1 MSNLNASTE
10 QTANRLD
17 SPPPALQGPCTPEEW
32 RRFRYLL
39 QCQGKTNRQF
49 AAEHGLDY
57 MSLNRTLRGY
67 NKGAFGQSFHALNAI
82 RHFILIPSQT
92 GQIQS

>member
-57 MSLNRTLRGY
+57 MSLNRTLRAIT
-67 NKGAFGQSFHALNAI
+67 KGRLGRVSMHSMPSGVSSLNP
-82 RHFILIPSQT
+82 LST

>member
-1 MSNLNASTE
+1 MRNLVLIPS
-10 QTANRLD
+10 QTGQYSSD

-32 RRFRYLL
+32 QRFRHLL
-39 QCQGKTNRQF
+39 RCQGKTNRQF

-82 RHFILIPSQT
+82 RFFLN
-92 GQIQS
+92 QS